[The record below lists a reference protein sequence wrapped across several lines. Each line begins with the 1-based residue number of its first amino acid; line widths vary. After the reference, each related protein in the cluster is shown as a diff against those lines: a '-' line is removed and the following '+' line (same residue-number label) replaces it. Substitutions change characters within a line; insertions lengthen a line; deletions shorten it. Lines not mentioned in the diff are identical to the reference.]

1 MSTIRDV
8 ARVAGVST
16 TTVSRVINGSEGV
29 SEARRLR
36 VERAISDLGYVPNA
50 VARHLRSKRTKTIA
64 LVLSDITNP
73 FFTTVARGVQDVAW
87 SRGYAVTFANTDES
101 ESQEREYLRT
111 LVQRQVDGVLL
122 VPAGSSPEPYRFLRS
137 QQVPVVLLDRR
148 VSVRQLDEVRC
159 DSEAGAYALVRHL
172 LGLGHRRIAV
182 LTGRRDISTS
192 TDRVAG
198 YERALAWAEVP
209 LDRDL
214 IRYDS
219 FSLAGGYRMIKDIL
233 RIEPRPTA
241 VFATNNFIAFGAL
254 RALREEKIDVPQDM
268 SLATFDDLPEEWHD
282 DPFLTVLAQPAYEL
296 GCQAAELLF
305 ERLETGARGK
315 RRVIVLPG
323 AVIPRRSSAPPP
335 NVAPHVL
342 ASTKPGPA

>member
-1 MSTIRDV
+1 MNTIRDV
-8 ARVAGVST
+8 ARLAGVST
-16 TTVSRVINGSEGV
+16 TTVSRVINRSGTV

-36 VERAISDLGYVPNA
+36 VERAINELAYVPNA

-64 LVLSDITNP
+64 LILSDITNP
-73 FFTTVARGVQDVAW
+73 FFTTIARGVQDVAGP
-87 SRGYAVTFANTDES
+87 RGYAVTFANTDES
-101 ESQEREYLRT
+101 ESQEREYLQT

-122 VPAGSSPEPYRFLRS
+122 VPAGNSPEPFRLLRS
-137 QQVPVVLLDRR
+137 QKIPVVLLDRR
-148 VSVRQLDEVRC
+148 VSVRQVDEVRC

-172 LGLGHRRIAV
+172 LRLGHRRIAV
-182 LTGRRDISTS
+182 ITGRRHISTS

-219 FSLAGGYRMIKDIL
+219 FSLAGGYRMIKEIL
-233 RIEPRPTA
+233 AVEPRPTA

-254 RALREEKIDVPQDM
+254 RALREANVNVPGDM
-268 SLATFDDLPEEWHD
+268 SLVTFDDLPEEWHD

-296 GCQAAELLF
+296 GRQAAELLF
-305 ERLETGARGK
+305 ERLEKGAQGK

-323 AVIPRRSSAPPP
+323 AVIPRRSSGPPP
-335 NVAPHVL
+335 NVASGRL
-342 ASTKPGPA
+342 ADFKPVTA